1 MRPSH
6 SSASSFSDESSCLVQ
21 VMDAS
26 GIWLMT
32 IRGQKCEW
40 PDPCEGSSDKLKKDS
55 AAAVCYGAVFYR
67 FFYRFN
73 LATVQ

>member
-1 MRPSH
+1 MRPSY

-32 IRGQKCEW
+32 IRGQKC
-40 PDPCEGSSDKLKKDS
+40 GFSNGQTLVKGHLI
-55 AAAVCYGAVFYR
+55 
-67 FFYRFN
+67 N
-73 LATVQ
+73 